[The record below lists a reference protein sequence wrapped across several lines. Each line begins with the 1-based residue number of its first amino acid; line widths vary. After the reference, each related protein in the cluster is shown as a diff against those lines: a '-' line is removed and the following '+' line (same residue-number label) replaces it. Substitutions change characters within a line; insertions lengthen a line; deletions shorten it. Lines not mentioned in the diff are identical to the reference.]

1 MHKNHNYTIS
11 NTEQVIMNGKNEL
24 VNTKAHINRIRE
36 SLIASMQSKKNSEAS
51 ASKEDIEFLL
61 KRL

>member
-1 MHKNHNYTIS
+1 
-11 NTEQVIMNGKNEL
+11 MNGKNEL
-24 VNTKAHINRIRE
+24 VNTRAHINRIRE